1 MHASV
6 ILYLLV
12 VGFASAAPAEVDV
25 ARKHHDRDFQVQVG
39 DRPYFLIDNMDDGPL
54 KRKLESCKD
63 QTSEISKFAIGH
75 RGAPLMYPEHTV
87 ESYNAAARQGAGTIE
102 CDVAFTKDKKLVCRH
117 DHCDL
122 HTTTNILTFPDL
134 AAKCTTPFK
143 PYDPVTGAPAFV
155 KCCTT
160 DITLKEFK
168 SLCGKMD
175 GFNPNGTSV
184 ASYMDGTPPYRTD
197 LYSTC
202 GTLLTHKESI
212 KLIDSYGRDFTPECK
227 TPGVKMP
234 FNGWTQEDF
243 AQEILD
249 EYKQAGIHH
258 SRVWPQSFL
267 PADVFYWIKAE
278 PKFGRQAVYLDER
291 VDTPEGYANATASLP
306 ALAKA
311 GVKIMAPAFFAM
323 TKLDKNNKIVPSE
336 YAIAAKKAG
345 MDLIG
350 WSFERSGFLK
360 SGGGYYYGYVN
371 KVINNDGDMYTVL
384 DVLVKDVKI
393 LKMFSD
399 WPATVVYYANC
410 MGLP

>member
-1 MHASV
+1 MRSSI
-6 ILYLLV
+6 ILSLLA
-12 VGFASAAPAEVDV
+12 VGLTTAAPAEVSLSK
-25 ARKHHDRDFQVQVG
+25 RHDSFKVQVG
-39 DRPYFLIDNMDDGPL
+39 DRPYFLINDMDDGSL
-54 KRKLESCKD
+54 KRKLESCKN
-63 QTSEISKFAIGH
+63 QESKISKFAIGH
-75 RGAPLMYPEHTV
+75 RGAPLMYPEHTA
-87 ESYNAAARQGAGTIE
+87 ESYHAAARQGAGAIE

-122 HTTTNILTFPDL
+122 HTTTNILTFPAL
-134 AAKCTTPFK
+134 AAKCTIPFT
-143 PYDPVTGAPAFV
+143 PYDPVTGRAASA

-160 DITLKEFK
+160 DITLSEFK
-168 SLCGKMD
+168 TLCGKMD
-175 GFNPNGTSV
+175 GSNPNGTTI
-184 ASYMDGTPPYRTD
+184 ASYMAGTPPYRTD

-212 KLIDSYGRDFTPECK
+212 KLIDSYNRDFTPECK
-227 TPGVKMP
+227 TPAVKMP
-234 FNGWTQEDF
+234 FNGYTQENF
-243 AQEILD
+243 AQDIIN
-249 EYKQAGIHH
+249 EYKSAGIHP

-278 PKFGRQAVYLDER
+278 PKFGKQAVYLDER

-336 YAIAAKKAG
+336 YSIAAKKAG
-345 MDLIG
+345 MELIG

-360 SGGGYYYGYVN
+360 TGGGYYYDYVSE
-371 KVINNDGDMYTVL
+371 VINNDGDMYTVL
-384 DVLVKDVKI
+384 DVLAREVKI